1 MHHIYEGVCWTSGR
15 WQNSAPTC
23 CHTQQRQAHQQ
34 GKRDRQIELHRPTIR
49 FGKRLHV
56 AGACAGAGLGAGR
69 LANEATMPTAII
81 GRVTATMILCT
92 ERTVV
97 VLRKEKR
104 RCKRRKRQ
112 RRQQHA
118 AVLIGGLGDRQ
129 AKGSSQCVKS
139 CFMRLKDLMTD
150 DHFARCVGER

>member
-1 MHHIYEGVCWTSGR
+1 M
-15 WQNSAPTC
+15 
-23 CHTQQRQAHQQ
+23 
-34 GKRDRQIELHRPTIR
+34 
-49 FGKRLHV
+49 
-56 AGACAGAGLGAGR
+56 AGACAGADLGAGR

-112 RRQQHA
+112 RMRRQQHA

-129 AKGSSQCVKS
+129 AKGSCQCVKS
-139 CFMRLKDLMTD
+139 CFMRFNRRTITLHGARGSDKFSGVPACAPTD
-150 DHFARCVGER
+150 VPSSFRESVDTPL